1 MGKQIVKKTV
11 GILLAVLFV
20 MSLTVSSVSA
30 TPWPTTCSTCGCNH
44 VCNSGCGCG
53 CVAKTCSICGCNHVC
68 GPNCG
73 CGCSGCNKCCDTT
86 PTWQEFFNA
95 FKNDGFECWSGL
107 NDGVWDGLDDNVL
120 GASWLL

>member
-44 VCNSGCGCG
+44 V
-53 CVAKTCSICGCNHVC
+53 CNHVC